1 MKINFILY
9 TGITCFLLVFCFVV
23 VDRDPR
29 SSTIKYIILNTK
41 IKRVKRVSS
50 MKCKFQN
57 SHFCDLL

>member
-41 IKRVKRVSS
+41 KSKKSIVDE
-50 MKCKFQN
+50 M
-57 SHFCDLL
+57 